1 MKSTCKDNIWMVGS
15 VYNHNNVPL
24 DVDPKCIFVV
34 QIYYRVLFFS
44 FLPKMNRSVKTICL
58 FGAWGGAGGAVTSCL
73 KLHEVFTKSDF
84 TSALSVFFFFF
95 FFLIVGIFL
104 VSKWKGAF

>member
-1 MKSTCKDNIWMVGS
+1 MYFRCTDLLQG
-15 VYNHNNVPL
+15 
-24 DVDPKCIFVV
+24 VV
-34 QIYYRVLFFS
+34 FS

-95 FFLIVGIFL
+95 LIVGIFL

>member
-1 MKSTCKDNIWMVGS
+1 MYFRCTDLLQG
-15 VYNHNNVPL
+15 
-24 DVDPKCIFVV
+24 VV
-34 QIYYRVLFFS
+34 FFS

-73 KLHEVFTKSDF
+73 KLHEVFTKS
-84 TSALSVFFFFF
+84 SNQISLQRCQFFF

>member
-1 MKSTCKDNIWMVGS
+1 MYFRCTDLLQG
-15 VYNHNNVPL
+15 
-24 DVDPKCIFVV
+24 VV
-34 QIYYRVLFFS
+34 FS

-84 TSALSVFFFFF
+84 TSALSVFCF